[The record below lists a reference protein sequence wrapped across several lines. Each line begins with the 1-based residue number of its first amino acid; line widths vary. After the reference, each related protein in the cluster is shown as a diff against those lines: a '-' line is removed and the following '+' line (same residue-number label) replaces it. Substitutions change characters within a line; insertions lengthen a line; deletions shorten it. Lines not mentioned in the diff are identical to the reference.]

1 MSTDEP
7 LPGDNQPATDPSTS
21 DAAAPSAEPETD
33 HPHAGVAAE
42 GYSSPQSDFAAHES
56 ACGEIVLK
64 RGGAPTDIKFPVS
77 PPAIIGR
84 FDPAVG
90 PIDVDLAT
98 LPEGAYVSRKHAKIT
113 YDDGV
118 WTLADM
124 GSSNGTFI
132 LRNDFERVDQTEI
145 KDGDEFALGNARF
158 QFHVTATCETPS
170 A

>member
-7 LPGDNQPATDPSTS
+7 MPEEVDGAA
-21 DAAAPSAEPETD
+21 DAPETTDAQPD

-42 GYSSPQSDFAAHES
+42 GYSSPSPDAPT
-56 ACGEIVLK
+56 CGEITLK
-64 RGGAPTDIKFPVS
+64 RGGAPTDIKFPIN
-77 PPAIIGR
+77 PPAIMGR

-90 PIDVDLAT
+90 PIDVDLAN
-98 LPEGAYVSRKHAKIT
+98 LPEGSYVSRKHAKLT
-113 YDDGV
+113 CDDGV
-118 WTLADM
+118 WMLSDM

-158 QFHVTATCETPS
+158 QFNIVNVCEPAQS
-170 A
+170 

>member
-7 LPGDNQPATDPSTS
+7 MPQDV
-21 DAAAPSAEPETD
+21 DAADNAADIQPD
-33 HPHAGVAAE
+33 HPQAGVAVEGFSAPTTDAE
-42 GYSSPQSDFAAHES
+42 GHMPS
-56 ACGEIVLK
+56 CGEVTVK
-64 RGGAPTDIKFPVS
+64 RGGAPTDIKFS
-77 PPAIIGR
+77 INPPAIMGR

-90 PIDVDLAT
+90 PIDVDLAN

-113 YDDGV
+113 CDDGV

-158 QFHVTATCETPS
+158 VFHVVEASEP
-170 A
+170 AQ

>member
-7 LPGDNQPATDPSTS
+7 MPGDAPTATEP
-21 DAAAPSAEPETD
+21 AAPEAEPQAD

-42 GYSSPQSDFAAHES
+42 GYSSPNADFPGHAAPC
-56 ACGEIVLK
+56 AEIVLK
-64 RGGAPTDIKFPVS
+64 RGGAPTDIKFPIS
-77 PPAIIGR
+77 PPAVIGR

-90 PIDVDLAT
+90 PIDVDLAP
-98 LPEGAYVSRKHAKIT
+98 LPEGAYVSRKHAKLS
-113 YDDGV
+113 YDNGV

-132 LRNDFERVDQTEI
+132 LRSDFERVDETEI
-145 KDGDEFALGNARF
+145 KDGEEFALGNARF
-158 QFHVTATCETPS
+158 QFHITATCEPTE

>member
-7 LPGDNQPATDPSTS
+7 LPE
-21 DAAAPSAEPETD
+21 DAGADTTTAPEAD

-42 GYSSPQSDFAAHES
+42 GFSSPEADFPAHEA
-56 ACGEIVLK
+56 ACGEITLK
-64 RGGAPTDIKFPVS
+64 CGGAPTDIKFPIS
-77 PPAIIGR
+77 PPAIMGR

-113 YDDGV
+113 FDDGA

-132 LRNDFERVDQTEI
+132 LRNDFERVDQVEL

-158 QFHVTATCETPS
+158 LFNIV
-170 A
+170 

>member
-7 LPGDNQPATDPSTS
+7 MPDDVEATAT
-21 DAAAPSAEPETD
+21 AAPETENQQPDAD

-42 GYSSPQSDFAAHES
+42 GYSSPQSDFPDHETC
-56 ACGEIVLK
+56 CGEITVK
-64 RGGAPTDIKFPVS
+64 RGGAPTDIKFPIS
-77 PPAIIGR
+77 PPAVIGR

-90 PIDVDLAT
+90 PVDVDLAS
-98 LPEGAYVSRKHAKIT
+98 LPEGSYVSRKHAKIT
-113 YDDGV
+113 CDGGV

-132 LRNDFERVDQTEI
+132 LRSDFERIEQAEL

-158 QFHVTATCETPS
+158 VFHVLEVCDVPQA
-170 A
+170 

>member
-7 LPGDNQPATDPSTS
+7 MPGEGQTPAEPATQEE
-21 DAAAPSAEPETD
+21 EPQPD

-42 GYSSPQSDFAAHES
+42 GYSSPQADFADHDS

-77 PPAIIGR
+77 PPAVIGR

-98 LPEGAYVSRKHAKIT
+98 LPEGAYVSRRHAKIS
-113 YDDGV
+113 YDNGV

-132 LRNDFERVDQTEI
+132 LRNDFERVDETEI

>member
-7 LPGDNQPATDPSTS
+7 MPTDAVGAEEPT
-21 DAAAPSAEPETD
+21 AAPEAEEAQVD

-42 GYSSPQSDFAAHES
+42 GYSSPMSDFPSHEA

-64 RGGAPTDIKFPVS
+64 RGGAPTDVKFPIS

-90 PIDVDLAT
+90 PIDVDLASV
-98 LPEGAYVSRKHAKIT
+98 PEGSYVSRKHAKIT
-113 YDDGV
+113 FDDGV
-118 WTLADM
+118 WTLSDM

-132 LRNDFERVDQTEI
+132 LRNDFERVDQTEL

-158 QFHVTATCETPS
+158 SFHIMETCEIPP